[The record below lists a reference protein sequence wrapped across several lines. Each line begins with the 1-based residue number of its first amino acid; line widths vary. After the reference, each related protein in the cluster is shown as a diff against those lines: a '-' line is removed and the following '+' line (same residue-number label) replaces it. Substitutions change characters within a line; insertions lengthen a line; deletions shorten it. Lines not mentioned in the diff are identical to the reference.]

1 MTDECHGGTDGM
13 VCAGRVSLASTLTFG
28 IDAAEIP
35 LPGSEERAALND
47 NVKAALLVSLQAAG
61 MTSVS
66 ADSISIVSIR
76 LGSVVIDFSVAVPA
90 AEASPS
96 LRVAAAQQIAS
107 STATVVIGGQ
117 TAQLSAAEVEP
128 FKSYA
133 WVKTEP
139 AACDGVCG
147 MIDDSYRCFED
158 RTTERSGWVY
168 CQPTVGAQPYTR
180 TECPCSLDAEPPTI
194 LATAAPES
202 DQTEDPMEDLMEMAP
217 AAGAGAGVL
226 GCIVCVVCMVRS
238 ACKKK
243 KKKKKKKA
251 SLPTTDG
258 YAYGTPDRGSGT
270 NSGVFSEQV
279 LHEEARAQQQ
289 WQQQMQQRQQ
299 QQQIEQQQK
308 QLEEQQRKI
317 RELAQVRDMR
327 SRVAQQMAQPPT
339 LPLQGNSSY
348 GPPSPPSGQ
357 GSSPGKQRPLTGLAT
372 GPPSIGGEHEPA
384 AQFQRSQSTAGFQLE
399 PEPQLVPQPQSDKAP
414 APADPEQI
422 AVVVGAEAS
431 LEQELVAAGIP
442 AAAAAA
448 YFAKLAEEGYDS
460 LQLFNELSID
470 ELRDEFGFK
479 RGHAVAVQKTRA
491 QQP

>member
-1 MTDECHGGTDGM
+1 
-13 VCAGRVSLASTLTFG
+13 
-28 IDAAEIP
+28 
-35 LPGSEERAALND
+35 
-47 NVKAALLVSLQAAG
+47 
-61 MTSVS
+61 
-66 ADSISIVSIR
+66 
-76 LGSVVIDFSVAVPA
+76 
-90 AEASPS
+90 
-96 LRVAAAQQIAS
+96 
-107 STATVVIGGQ
+107 
-117 TAQLSAAEVEP
+117 
-128 FKSYA
+128 
-133 WVKTEP
+133 
-139 AACDGVCG
+139 
-147 MIDDSYRCFED
+147 
-158 RTTERSGWVY
+158 
-168 CQPTVGAQPYTR
+168 
-180 TECPCSLDAEPPTI
+180 
-194 LATAAPES
+194 
-202 DQTEDPMEDLMEMAP
+202 MEDLMEMAP

-226 GCIVCVVCMVRS
+226 GCIVCVACLVCS
-238 ACKKK
+238 AC
-243 KKKKKKKA
+243 KKKKKKA

-258 YAYGTPDRGSGT
+258 YAYGTPDRAGDT
-270 NSGVFSEQV
+270 NSGVFSEQM
-279 LHEEARAQQQ
+279 LHEETRAQQQ
-289 WQQQMQQRQQ
+289 WQQQMQQQQ
-299 QQQIEQQQK
+299 QQRQIEQQQK